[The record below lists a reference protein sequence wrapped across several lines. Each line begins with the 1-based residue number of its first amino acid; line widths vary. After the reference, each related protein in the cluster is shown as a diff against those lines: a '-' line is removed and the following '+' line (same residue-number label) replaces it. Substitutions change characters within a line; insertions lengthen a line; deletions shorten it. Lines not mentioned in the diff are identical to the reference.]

1 MRSQRHSRKKKVVTK
16 KQSTGKDGPY
26 HEILLQF
33 KKEESVG
40 GVFVFSAGGARRPA
54 SARSVQLIG
63 GRDRPINPARRQ
75 ERDGEDNAGQR
86 RWAGALEKV
95 AALRCALAA
104 EPGRRCT
111 GAVQIRISDHTL
123 FSFQQAVVTSHTLVS
138 LYFFLQINPSI
149 FHVCVYI
156 YLASLLD
163 MLRVSDVV
171 LKLHHVQLS
180 PSTQLLKLLVQ
191 LV

>member
-1 MRSQRHSRKKKVVTK
+1 M
-16 KQSTGKDGPY
+16 
-26 HEILLQF
+26 LLQF

-40 GVFVFSAGGARRPA
+40 GGVFVFVFSAGGARRPA
-54 SARSVQLIG
+54 SAQQLIG

-75 ERDGEDNAGQR
+75 ERDGNDNAGQR

-111 GAVQIRISDHTL
+111 GAVQIRISDHRL

-138 LYFFLQINPSI
+138 LSLSLSL
-149 FHVCVYI
+149 YI
-156 YLASLLD
+156 YT

-180 PSTQLLKLLVQ
+180 PSTPSYTFDRSLSSFTFRRSSLPNRMMS
-191 LV
+191 